1 MSVIQVCVKC
11 PYFHRAGEECPPGWH
26 EVESI
31 GGDSTERDLL
41 WRDMAPVFAVMAL
54 VGLLIIGLS
63 YVASG
68 R

>member
-1 MSVIQVCVKC
+1 MSVIQTCVKC
-11 PYFHRAGEECPPGWH
+11 PYFHAAGEDCPAGWH
-26 EVESI
+26 EVPSI

-54 VGLLIIGLS
+54 VGLLIIGLA